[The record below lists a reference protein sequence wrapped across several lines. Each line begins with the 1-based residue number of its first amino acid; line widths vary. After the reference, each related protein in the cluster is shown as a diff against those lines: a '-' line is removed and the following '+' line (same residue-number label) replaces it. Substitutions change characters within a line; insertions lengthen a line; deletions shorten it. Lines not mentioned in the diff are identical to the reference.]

1 MKPLNVTVLFDTA
14 GTPPEDQNFTEALK
28 QPDWKTEADVIAAL
42 TRLGHKVSII
52 GAYDDVNVITHGI
65 RKFKPDVVFNLME
78 HFNGRNEYD
87 RNIPALLELMGVRYT
102 GANPTAFM
110 LSGNKSLAK
119 QLLMHH
125 RVHTPQFVVA
135 RFKRSFTRPKTVA
148 FPILVKPLRTDASY
162 GISQASFVESDI
174 DLNTRIKFI
183 HDTFSQ
189 DALVEEY
196 VEGRELYA
204 SIVGHQKLSL
214 FPVREICF
222 SEVPEDEPKIA
233 TYKAKWD
240 EAYRKKWGIKNR
252 FANPISADAMEA
264 LTSTCKRAYQILEN
278 RGYARIDLRLTPKNE
293 VVIIEVNPNPFLAD
307 GEDFAESAKKSGL
320 TYDELIQ
327 RIVNI
332 GMNVE
337 V

>member
-1 MKPLNVTVLFDTA
+1 MKKLNVMVLFDTA
-14 GTPPEDQNFTEALK
+14 GTPPENQDFAADLKTEA
-28 QPDWKTEADVIAAL
+28 WKTEAHVIAAL
-42 TRLGHKVSII
+42 ERLGHTVSMV
-52 GAYDDVNVITHGI
+52 GAYDDVNVITHGL
-65 RKFKPDVVFNLME
+65 RKYKPDVVFNLME
-78 HFNGRNEYD
+78 HFKGRSEYD

-110 LSGNKSLAK
+110 LSGNKGIAK

-125 RVHTPQFVVA
+125 NVRTPQFVLA
-135 RFKRSFTRPKTVA
+135 TYKKSFTRPKTLD
-148 FPILVKPLRTDASY
+148 FPLLVKPVRTDASY
-162 GISQASFVESDI
+162 GISQSSFVENDS
-174 DLNTRIKFI
+174 DLNARVKYI
-183 HDTFSQ
+183 HDTFEQ

-196 VEGRELYA
+196 IVGRELYA
-204 SIVGHQKLSL
+204 SILGHQKLNV
-214 FPVREICF
+214 FPIRELCF
-222 SEVPEDEPKIA
+222 SEVPDDEPKIA

-252 FANPISADAMEA
+252 FANPIAADAMDSLNA
-264 LTSTCKRAYQILEN
+264 TCKRAYQILQG

-293 VVIIEVNPNPFLAD
+293 VVIIEVNSNPFLAD

-320 TYDELIQ
+320 SYDDLIQ
-327 RIVNI
+327 KIVNI

>member
-1 MKPLNVTVLFDTA
+1 MKPLNITVLFDTA
-14 GTPPEDQNFTEALK
+14 GTPPEDQNFTEVLK
-28 QPDWKTEADVIAAL
+28 TPEWKTEAEVIAAL
-42 TRLGHKVSII
+42 TRLGHTVSMI

-65 RKFKPDVVFNLME
+65 RKFKPDIVFNLME
-78 HFNGRNEYD
+78 HFNGKGEYD

-110 LSGNKSLAK
+110 LCGHKGLAK

-125 RVHTPQFVVA
+125 RIRTPQFVVA
-135 RFKRSFTRPKTVA
+135 RLKKSFTRPKSLA

-162 GISQASFVESDI
+162 GISQASFVETDA
-174 DLNTRIKFI
+174 DLNTRIKYI
-183 HDTFSQ
+183 HDTFAQ

-196 VEGRELYA
+196 VDGRELYA
-204 SIVGHQKLSL
+204 SVIGHQKLTL

-222 SEVPEDEPKIA
+222 SEVPDDEPKIA

-252 FANPISADAMEA
+252 FANPISADTLEV
-264 LTSTCKRAYQILEN
+264 LTATCKRTYQVLEN

-320 TYDELIQ
+320 SYDELIQ
-327 RIVNI
+327 RIVSI
-332 GMNVE
+332 GMNME